1 MRDLGGAVQFEHV
14 ARGIVAADGA
24 ARFHRHAGMAAD
36 REFELD
42 DHVRAAQR
50 GLHFAVALVHDRHL
64 GVAAGREFAG
74 RGVGGEQDRQLLDL
88 HGHQLGRVL
97 GDVRVMRKH
106 RRDRFA
112 DITHASIGED
122 RLPVG
127 FELLDA
133 TLAEIDRADA
143 GNVGRGPH
151 RDHAGQRARRAHVDR
166 DDAAMRVVRAR
177 DAHVELMREGDVA
190 GKAAAAGDE
199 RRILQPLDRE
209 TDPLLCFGGRACSRI
224 ARAQCTAR
232 RICLLHCTNR
242 TMAFAGCK
250 AAVAR

>member
-1 MRDLGGAVQFEHV
+1 MRDLGGAVQLEHV

-36 REFELD
+36 RELELD
-42 DHVRAAQR
+42 DRVRAAQR
-50 GLHFAVALVHDRHL
+50 RLDVAVALVHDRHL

-88 HGHQLGRVL
+88 HGHEIGRVL
-97 GDVRVMRKH
+97 GDVGVMRKH
-106 RRDRFA
+106 RRDRVA
-112 DITHASIGED
+112 DIAHASGGED

-133 TLAEIDRADA
+133 ALAEIDRPDV

-151 RDHAGQRARRAHVDR
+151 GDHAWQRARRAHVDR

-177 DAHVELMREGDVA
+177 DAHVELMRKGNVG
-190 GKAAAAGDE
+190 GKTAAAGDE
-199 RRILQPLDRE
+199 WRILQALDRL
-209 TDPLLCFGGRACSRI
+209 TDPLLSSGGRARSSGSR
-224 ARAQCTAR
+224 AP
-232 RICLLHCTNR
+232 NPPS
-242 TMAFAGCK
+242 
-250 AAVAR
+250 